1 MSFLSETI
9 IKRKVQDMEE
19 ELIIFPNFIPPEF
32 RISTEFRTKRK
43 EWLITTGKY
52 FEFAEMDH
60 EWNVEKHRKE
70 IHGGLANAVLF
81 RAYSIQEFIDNY
93 PQFQECVNREL
104 LIKKI
109 FELELILSKKK

>member
-9 IKRKVQDMEE
+9 IKRKDQDMGE
-19 ELIIFPNFIPPEF
+19 ELIIFPHFIPPEF
-32 RISTEFRTKRK
+32 RISTEFRIKRR

-52 FEFAEMDH
+52 FKFAEMDH
-60 EWNVEKHRKE
+60 EWNIEKHRKE
-70 IHGGLANAVLF
+70 LQGGLANAVLF
-81 RAYSIQEFIDNY
+81 RAYCIQEFIDKY